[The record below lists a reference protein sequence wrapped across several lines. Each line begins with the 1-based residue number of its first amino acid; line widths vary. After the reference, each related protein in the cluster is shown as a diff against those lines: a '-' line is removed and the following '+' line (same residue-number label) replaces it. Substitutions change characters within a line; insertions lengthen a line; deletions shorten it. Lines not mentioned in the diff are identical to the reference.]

1 MEKLTIGR
9 FIATLRK
16 ANGYTQAQLAE
27 KLGVSDK
34 AISRWERDE
43 TAPDLTLIPVIAELF
58 GVTCDELLRGQRS
71 TVQAAPSS
79 PEPHPQR
86 SKFLRQHLKKSLT
99 TFQIRSTIALG
110 IGSLGLIAAMI
121 CNLVF
126 LRASLGLLIGSIFYG
141 CGTILQ
147 WIFLTMARGS
157 VDEEE
162 FENSQLETHRH
173 QLLNTGFRTWR
184 ILFLLLCATL
194 PLGLVGDSHMGLS
207 GYSWLVSAIIYLAAG
222 SILLWAV
229 PAAATALRGQEQSRS
244 QEASFLKRNA
254 IVMAFLLLIYWMIG
268 QFLPGILMRPIHF
281 DNWDDFKTYMARSDE
296 EIHYGSDTAVQPLP
310 PADGIVYY
318 DSEGNV
324 ITEEEFY
331 TETITDAEGNILCTY
346 QHRNHN
352 VWSFSYDLPTDN
364 SPLLITINTQSELN
378 RAAFVVKEIKELF
391 LLLFPVI
398 SLLLACFTF
407 RKKRIQ

>member
-1 MEKLTIGR
+1 MEKQTIGR

-71 TVQAAPSS
+71 AVQVAQPS
-79 PEPHPQR
+79 PEPQPQR

-126 LRASLGLLIGSIFYG
+126 LRASLGLLIGCIFYG
-141 CGTILQ
+141 CGTLLQ

-162 FENSQLETHRH
+162 FENSQLESHRR
-173 QLLNTGFRTWR
+173 QLLSVSLRTWC

-194 PLGLVGDSHMGLS
+194 PLGLIGDSHMGLT
-207 GYSWLVSAIIYLAAG
+207 GYSWLSCAIICLAAG

-229 PAAATALRGQEQSRS
+229 PAAANALRGQAQSRS
-244 QEASFLKRNA
+244 REVTFLKRNA
-254 IVMAFLLLIYWMIG
+254 IVMIILLLIYWMIG
-268 QFLPGILMRPIHF
+268 LYLPDILMRPIHF
-281 DNWDDFKTYMARSDE
+281 DNWEDFKTYMARSDD
-296 EIHYGSDTAVQPLP
+296 EINYGSDTAAQVVP
-310 PADGIVYY
+310 PTDGTIYY

-324 ITEEEFY
+324 ISEEEFY
-331 TETITDAEGNILCTY
+331 TETITDKEGNILCTY

-352 VWSFSYDLPTDN
+352 VWKFSYDLPTDN
-364 SPLLITINTQSELN
+364 APLLITIYTQSEFN

-391 LLLFPVI
+391 LLLFPLS
-398 SLLLACFTF
+398 SLLQACFTF
-407 RKKRIQ
+407 RKERIQ